1 VSWAGRGIHD
11 PSEILFFLFLF
22 LFIFFSC
29 FSFPFIFK
37 SRILNSNLAAKF
49 ILKLSINL
57 EHTSGMN
64 LFNYGCVLCFI
75 VFLSF
80 LQTLNCELGL
90 NSNLG
95 TNVFL

>member
-1 VSWAGRGIHD
+1 MALV
-11 PSEILFFLFLF
+11 LFFYYFLF
-22 LFIFFSC
+22 YLLVFVFLLSSNLKF
-29 FSFPFIFK
+29 
-37 SRILNSNLAAKF
+37 LNSNPAAKF
-49 ILKLSINL
+49 VLNLNINL

-64 LFNYGCVLCFI
+64 LFNYGCILCFI

-90 NSNLG
+90 NSNLD